1 MMGFWGMGWLGIA
14 MMLLFWVGV
23 IVLAIALAR
32 ALFPGQQHPS
42 QQTALEILRRR
53 YAAGEISAAEFEQA
67 RSALGDGPT
76 HV

>member
-1 MMGFWGMGWLGIA
+1 MMGFWGMGWLGIV
-14 MMLLFWVGV
+14 MMLLFWAGV
-23 IVLAIALAR
+23 IVLAIALTR
-32 ALFPGQQHPS
+32 ALFPGQQRSS

-67 RSALGDGPT
+67 RSALGESPT